1 MKFTFPILTLCKG
14 GAQRMLAELANG
26 LVDRGHE
33 VMILMPSSGVI
44 EYPVQ
49 ADIKRIPNSYELKE
63 QDYPKADVIVSNY
76 YTLVNEAQKA
86 SLNQKGI
93 HIRLSLCYEPTF
105 LPEQELSFPSYHV
118 TPHLLVLSKWH
129 RDLIQLNHGIT
140 GKIVPVGISKEFY
153 NQKIKSQN
161 KVPNVTAI
169 IRKPEGGFSW
179 HREQEYLLNQF
190 MVVRKAIPEVQLT
203 LITPPNE
210 LYTSPALQSIKA
222 SGLYT
227 FRTPADDR
235 ELAYYYNQADIFV
248 NSSTYDTASLP
259 GLEAMKC
266 GAALVT
272 TYNGGNADYCIDGT
286 NAFIS
291 YRYEDRLSS
300 DILKLLNQ
308 PNLRKEL
315 AKRGEEEAS
324 KWTWD
329 RSVQAMEDAVT
340 HLLKTT

>member
-14 GAQRMLAELANG
+14 GAQRMLAELSNG

-33 VMILMPSSGVI
+33 VIILMPSSGVI

-49 ADIKRIPNSYELKE
+49 AKVVRAQNPYYLKE
-63 QDYPKADVIVSNY
+63 SDFPEADVIVSNY
-76 YTLVNEAQKA
+76 YKLVDEAQKA
-86 SLNQKGI
+86 FLNKKGQ

-105 LPEQELSFPSYHV
+105 LPEQDLSFPSYHV

-129 RDLIQLNHGIT
+129 RDLIQLNHGIK
-140 GKIVPVGISKEFY
+140 GKIVPVGISKDFY
-153 NQKIKSQN
+153 NQHIRSQN
-161 KVPNVTAI
+161 KVPNVTAV

-190 MVVRKAIPEVQLT
+190 KNVRKENPEVQLT

-210 LYTSPALQSIKA
+210 LYASHALQSIKA

-235 ELAYYYNQADIFV
+235 ELAYYYNQSDIFV

-259 GLEAMKC
+259 SLEAMKC

-272 TYNGGNADYCIDGT
+272 TYNGGNADYCVDGI
-286 NAFIS
+286 NSLIS
-291 YRYEDRLSS
+291 YRYEDRLCS

-315 AKRGEEEAS
+315 ARKGEEEAA
-324 KWTWD
+324 KWTWE
-329 RSVQAMEDAVT
+329 RSVQAMEDAVMQ
-340 HLLKTT
+340 LKKTP